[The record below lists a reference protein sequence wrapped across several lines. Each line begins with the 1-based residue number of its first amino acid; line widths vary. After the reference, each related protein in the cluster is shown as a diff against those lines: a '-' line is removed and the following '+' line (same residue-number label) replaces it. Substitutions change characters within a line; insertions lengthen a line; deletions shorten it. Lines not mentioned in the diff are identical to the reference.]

1 MYAKLTLSAAFVA
14 LAFSHNALAADHN
27 LSADILVV
35 GAGSAGLTAAVQ
47 AAEKGKK
54 VILLE
59 KNLGVGG
66 SSQFAEGL
74 FAVGSEWNRLR
85 SDPLTKEE
93 AFKTLMEKH
102 GYVIDAAKT
111 KDYVEG
117 SAENISWLAGHGI
130 KFEVV
135 RMTPWEAATWHVISD
150 YKGTNHGA
158 GLIKGL
164 KDAADKAGV
173 ETKLGTPATELI
185 LNKEGAVVG
194 AKAAD
199 KKGNTYTI
207 SAKAVILATGGFG
220 DDPQK
225 VKNWAHRDPEGWK
238 SSVPIGKT
246 GDGIVMAT
254 KAGAAMGNVSFVQHL
269 GTEGKGIKFL
279 GNLYA
284 TSWQPSALWV
294 NCDGNRFSNE
304 DVAFS
309 FAQAANAIYAQPHH
323 YGWSIFDDSQVQY
336 MMEKG
341 VAYWYLSVRN
351 CRICRKRL
359 MRQSLLRAMDLRP
372 LIPLLSLP
380 KNSEF
385 RRLTFRK
392 LWTNT
397 TRLVRSVMTVS
408 ITKKRLIFVR

>member
-185 LNKEGAVVG
+185 LNKEGTVVG

-199 KKGNTYTI
+199 KKGNTYT
-207 SAKAVILATGGFG
+207 
-220 DDPQK
+220 
-225 VKNWAHRDPEGWK
+225 
-238 SSVPIGKT
+238 
-246 GDGIVMAT
+246 
-254 KAGAAMGNVSFVQHL
+254 
-269 GTEGKGIKFL
+269 
-279 GNLYA
+279 
-284 TSWQPSALWV
+284 
-294 NCDGNRFSNE
+294 
-304 DVAFS
+304 
-309 FAQAANAIYAQPHH
+309 
-323 YGWSIFDDSQVQY
+323 
-336 MMEKG
+336 
-341 VAYWYLSVRN
+341 
-351 CRICRKRL
+351 
-359 MRQSLLRAMDLRP
+359 
-372 LIPLLSLP
+372 
-380 KNSEF
+380 
-385 RRLTFRK
+385 
-392 LWTNT
+392 
-397 TRLVRSVMTVS
+397 
-408 ITKKRLIFVR
+408 

>member
-1 MYAKLTLSAAFVA
+1 MRTKLTLTAAFVA
-14 LAFSHNALAADHN
+14 LTFGQAAFAANQN
-27 LSADILVV
+27 LSTDVLVV

-199 KKGNTYTI
+199 EKAIPTPSAQKPSFLRPAVSATILKKSKTGRI
-207 SAKAVILATGGFG
+207 AILKAGRVLFLSAKPVTA
-220 DDPQK
+220 
-225 VKNWAHRDPEGWK
+225 
-238 SSVPIGKT
+238 S
-246 GDGIVMAT
+246 
-254 KAGAAMGNVSFVQHL
+254 
-269 GTEGKGIKFL
+269 
-279 GNLYA
+279 
-284 TSWQPSALWV
+284 SWQPKPVQRWEMFRS
-294 NCDGNRFSNE
+294 FSIL
-304 DVAFS
+304 A
-309 FAQAANAIYAQPHH
+309 
-323 YGWSIFDDSQVQY
+323 
-336 MMEKG
+336 
-341 VAYWYLSVRN
+341 
-351 CRICRKRL
+351 
-359 MRQSLLRAMDLRP
+359 
-372 LIPLLSLP
+372 P
-380 KNSEF
+380 KAKASNS
-385 RRLTFRK
+385 
-392 LWTNT
+392 
-397 TRLVRSVMTVS
+397 
-408 ITKKRLIFVR
+408 